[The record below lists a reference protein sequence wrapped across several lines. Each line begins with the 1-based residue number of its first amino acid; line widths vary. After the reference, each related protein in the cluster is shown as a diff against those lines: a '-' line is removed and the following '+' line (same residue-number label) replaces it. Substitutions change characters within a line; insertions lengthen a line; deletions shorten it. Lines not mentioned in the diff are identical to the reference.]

1 MTTEAE
7 LLFEPGQLETFF
19 AQKPADCIASF
30 RNLQAQV
37 QEMRGRRFEEGVAVE
52 LLVHERAETIDHL
65 IRAAWQHH
73 AGSLT
78 AKSDLIA
85 VGGYGR
91 GELHPYSDIDL
102 LVLVEDGL
110 FAEGNEEISRF
121 LTFLW
126 DIGLEVGHSVRT
138 LDDCFEQARD
148 DVTVV
153 TTLME
158 TRLLVGPGNLFAEL
172 PRRVGVDVCWTAADF
187 FRAKVAEQKARHARY
202 HNTAYNLEPNV
213 KGSPGGLRDIQTIH
227 WIARRFLNARELD
240 DLVTHGFLTDGQLRI
255 LLAGRS
261 FLWKIRFALHLLTG
275 RREDRLLFDH
285 QIKLAK
291 MLGYEDATYTLAV
304 EQMMQ
309 RYYRTVMEL
318 SRINEMLLQLFE
330 EAIVLDK
337 NAPATPLGP
346 NFQVRN
352 GYLEAS
358 DPEVFLREPSTLLEV
373 FLLLEQNIQLK
384 GVNAHTIALIK
395 QHLWLIDEGFRQN
408 PRNHRLFLEIL
419 KAPQGVTRT
428 LKRMNTYGVLGLYL
442 PAFGRI
448 VGRMQYDLFHA
459 YTVDQHTLFVV
470 ENLRRLSLTRF
481 NDDYPNAS
489 TIMQKLEKP
498 EIAYLA
504 GLFHDIAKG
513 RGGDHSELGAIDAM
527 TFCLEH
533 GMSRYEARLVAWLV
547 QQHLLL
553 SMTAQKQDIN
563 DPNIINEFARLVG
576 DSTHLDY
583 LYVLTVADV
592 RATNPDMWN
601 SWKDTLFWELYQ
613 GTKRAI
619 RRGESDPIDRD
630 ELIEETKERAAA
642 ILKEAGIAAGR
653 WQPIWNEFSDE
664 YYLRHRAKEVAW
676 HTEVL
681 TRDRNRAS
689 MLVEV
694 SNSIADGLTVL
705 MVYSDDRRSYIPT
718 TATIDAMGFDVV
730 DARIIPVSA
739 DHNLNTYC
747 LLDADGSQI
756 GDPAMINEL
765 KARIV
770 EALTKDRS
778 DPIRVNRR
786 MARQVRMFSTPVQIA
801 MTSEPANHRTV
812 LELVAGDRPGLLFEV
827 CQILEQMGVE
837 LQNAKVSTIGERAED
852 VFFVTDRNHQP
863 LDEATEQELKLALE
877 EALTET
883 STRAAI

>member
-1 MTTEAE
+1 MTDTASSVIA
-7 LLFEPGQLETFF
+7 FF
-19 AQKPADCIASF
+19 AQPPTECIASF
-30 RNLQAQV
+30 RDLQASV
-37 QEMRGRRFEEGVAVE
+37 QAMRGRRFEDGVPVE
-52 LLVHERAETIDHL
+52 ELVHERAETIDQL

-73 AGSLT
+73 ARSLT
-78 AKSDLIA
+78 TKADLIA

-91 GELHPYSDIDL
+91 GELHPFSDIDL
-102 LVLVEDGL
+102 LILVEDGL
-110 FAEGNEEISRF
+110 LAEDKDAISRF

-138 LDDCFEQARD
+138 LDDCAEQASG
-148 DVTVV
+148 DVTVL

-158 TRLLVGPGNLFAEL
+158 TRLLVGPGKLFAAL
-172 PRRVGVDVCWTAADF
+172 PARVSVDVCWNAADF
-187 FRAKVAEQKARHARY
+187 FRAKLAEQIQRHRRY

-213 KGSPGGLRDIQTIH
+213 KGSPGGLRDIQTIQ
-227 WIARRFLNARELD
+227 WIARRFLNAANLQ
-240 DLVTHGFLTDGQLRI
+240 DLVTHGFLTEGQLRI
-255 LLAGRS
+255 LLAGQS

-330 EAIVLDK
+330 EAILLDK
-337 NAPATPLGP
+337 NAPATPLSTH
-346 NFQVRN
+346 FQIRN
-352 GYLEAS
+352 GYLEAKHP
-358 DPEVFLREPSTLLEV
+358 DVFLNEPSTLLEV
-373 FLLLEQNIQLK
+373 FLLLEQNIELK

-408 PRNHRLFLEIL
+408 PRHHRLFLEIL

-481 NDDYPNAS
+481 NNDYPSAS
-489 TIMQKLEKP
+489 AIMQKLEKP

-547 QQHLLL
+547 RQHLLL

-563 DPNIINEFARLVG
+563 DPDVINEFARLVG

-619 RRGESDPIDRD
+619 RRGASDPIDRD
-630 ELIEETKERAAA
+630 ELIAETKERAAQ

-681 TRDRNRAS
+681 TRNRNRDRAS
-689 MLVEV
+689 ILVEV
-694 SNSIADGLTVL
+694 SNSIAAGLTVL
-705 MVYSDDRRSYIPT
+705 MVYSNDRRSYIQT
-718 TATIDAMGFDVV
+718 TATLDAMGLDVV

-747 LLDADGSQI
+747 LLDADGRQI
-756 GDPAMINEL
+756 GDPAMLNEL
-765 KARIV
+765 KARIGD
-770 EALTKDRS
+770 ALTRQRS
-778 DPIRVNRR
+778 GPIRVNRR
-786 MARQVRMFSTPVQIA
+786 MGRQARMFSTPLQIS
-801 MTSEPANHRTV
+801 MTSEPANNRTV
-812 LELVAGDRPGLLFEV
+812 LELVAADRPGLLFEV
-827 CQILEQMGVE
+827 CQVLEKMGVE

-852 VFFVTDRNHQP
+852 VFFVTGKDNEP
-863 LDEATEQELKLALE
+863 LDESEEQALRLALE
-877 EALTET
+877 EALTEP
-883 STRAAI
+883 SARAAV